1 MSVKK
6 LIGQRFGR
14 LVVIDEYKKDK
25 WAMCRCRCDCGTVK
39 DIRRYSLLSGNTTS
53 CGCIRRG
60 DLTGRRFGRLIAL
73 EYAGQQG
80 RKTLWRCRCDCGK
93 EVIVQRASLISGNT
107 KSCGCAV
114 DPSKMLADCIDGT
127 RLGAIRHHHR
137 SDNTSGVTGVSWN
150 KRRSK
155 WEAYIRFQGKQ
166 IHLGLYDKI
175 EDAAKARARAEED
188 YFQKFLQEHEK
199 PEE

>member
-1 MSVKK
+1 M
-6 LIGQRFGR
+6 
-14 LVVIDEYKKDK
+14 
-25 WAMCRCRCDCGTVK
+25 
-39 DIRRYSLLSGNTTS
+39 
-53 CGCIRRG
+53 
-60 DLTGRRFGRLIAL
+60 
-73 EYAGQQG
+73 
-80 RKTLWRCRCDCGK
+80 
-93 EVIVQRASLISGNT
+93 IVQRASLISGNT

-175 EDAAKARARAEED
+175 EDATKARAQAEEK
-188 YFQKFLQEHEK
+188 YFKPFLDSHDK
-199 PEE
+199 

>member
-1 MSVKK
+1 MNDS
-6 LIGQRFGR
+6 LIGRRFGR
-14 LVVIDEYKKDK
+14 LVVIDEHKDGK
-25 WAMCRCRCDCGTVK
+25 WPMCRCRCDCGTVK
-39 DIRRYSLLSGNTTS
+39 EIRRYSLLSGNTTF

-73 EYAGQQG
+73 EYAGRQG

-93 EVIVQRASLISGNT
+93 EVVVQRSSLISGNT
-107 KSCGCAV
+107 TSCGCAA
-114 DPSKMLADCIDGT
+114 DPSRLLADRVDGT
-127 RLGAIRHHHR
+127 RLGASRHPHR
-137 SDNTSGVTGVSWN
+137 ATNTSGVTGVSWN
-150 KRRSK
+150 KRRGK
-155 WEAYIRFQGKQ
+155 WEAYIQLQGQK

-199 PEE
+199 PEA